1 MHRKIK
7 TVDTIRTYE
16 RNDLKILLTG
26 ASGFVG
32 RALCPLLVRSGH
44 QLIPVVRNAV
54 TSDDVAVGTI
64 TEFTSWEFALE
75 CKVDAVIHLAA
86 KVSMLSSP
94 LGAGPDRMLE
104 EYCQINARSTE
115 NFARQCAERGVKR
128 FIFISTVKVL
138 GEGAEDPYQADDP
151 AIPTDSY
158 AISKWEAEQSL
169 KQIGLES
176 GMEIVIL
183 RPPLVYGP
191 GVKGNFLQM
200 LHAVDHQYPLPFGMV
215 ENRRSLIYVENLADA
230 IRVCL
235 THPAAANKTWMV
247 SDGEDASTPDLIRYL
262 AIALHRSTILF
273 PVPVSWMI
281 WVGKLFGKGTAVS
294 RLVGSLTVD
303 SRPICNQLSWKP
315 PFSLQTGLAK
325 TAKWYL
331 QQGVHK

>member
-1 MHRKIK
+1 M
-7 TVDTIRTYE
+7 
-16 RNDLKILLTG
+16 KILLTG

-32 RALCPLLVRSGH
+32 RALCPLLLRSGH
-44 QLIPVVRNAV
+44 QLITVVRNAV
-54 TSDDVAVGTI
+54 SSEDVAVGNINET
-64 TEFTSWEFALE
+64 TNWEFALE
-75 CKVDAVIHLAA
+75 GGVDVVIHLAA
-86 KVSMLSSP
+86 KVSLLSSVFE
-94 LGAGPDRMLE
+94 ASPDRTLE

-138 GEGAEDPYQADDP
+138 GEGADDPYQAEDP
-151 AIPTDSY
+151 AIPSDPY

-169 KQIGLES
+169 KRVGLES

-191 GVKGNFLQM
+191 EVKGNFLQM
-200 LHAVDHQYPLPFGMV
+200 LHAVNHQRPLPFGMV
-215 ENRRSLIYVENLADA
+215 QNRRSLIYVENLADA

-247 SDGEDASTPDLIRYL
+247 SDGEDVSTPDLIRYL
-262 AIALHRSTILF
+262 AIALHRSTILL

-281 WVGKLFGKGTAVS
+281 WVGKLCGKGTLVS

-303 SRPICNQLSWKP
+303 SSPIRNQLSWMP

-331 QQGVHK
+331 QKEVHK